1 MRKASLFVLLLVAL
15 FYGCATQ
22 SVTVQDE
29 RNEQMLLE
37 KLKEYNG
44 SISSVEAR
52 ALLMYND
59 GDKNYGFQA
68 VVAVQQNGERIR
80 LDLSDFVFK
89 KPILTLVKNSDQ
101 VTALMHIKKKGYLM
115 SYDSMSIEEL
125 SGFKLRKE
133 ILLPALMGKVFVDDG
148 NASLFSPDSK
158 TLIMESDIVREVV
171 TFDAEWLPRSVE
183 YEIFGDAYIMN
194 FVSFT
199 ALEDHV
205 FPEKVTLSTLN
216 RRLEAT
222 YRDVRV
228 NGYID
233 DGMFIIDEEIL
244 SGYIIEYL

>member
-1 MRKASLFVLLLVAL
+1 
-15 FYGCATQ
+15 
-22 SVTVQDE
+22 VQDE
-29 RNEQMLLE
+29 NNEKMLLE

-44 SISSVEAR
+44 SISSIEAR

-68 VVAVQQNGERIR
+68 VIAVQQNGERIR

-89 KPILTLVKNSDQ
+89 KPVLTLVKNNDQ
-101 VTALMHIKKKGYLM
+101 VTALLHMKKKGYHM

-125 SGFKLRKE
+125 SGLKLRKE
-133 ILLPALMGKVFVDDG
+133 ILLPALMGKVFVDTH
-148 NASLFSPDSK
+148 NTTLISPDSK

-199 ALEDHV
+199 ALEDNV
-205 FPEKVTLSTLN
+205 FPEKLILKTLN
-216 RRLEAT
+216 RQLKAT
-222 YRDVRV
+222 YKDVRV

-233 DGMFIIDEEIL
+233 DGMFIIDEKTL
-244 SGYIIEYL
+244 SGYTIEYL